1 MEQPAA
7 AHIACVDRRCA
18 AENRQTVAEGELLS
32 DFQLLDDGAVTIDIV
47 LSQVVQEAATMTN
60 HLQKAATA
68 VVVLLVQL
76 QMLMGH
82 STLDM
87 TRHYVNLYGADL
99 SKDFERLNPLD
110 NIKRA
115 T

>member
-7 AHIACVDRRCA
+7 ARIACVDCRCA

-32 DFQLLDDGAVTIDIV
+32 DFQLLDDGAVTLDIV

-68 VVVLLVQL
+68 VVILLVHL
-76 QMLMGH
+76 QMLVQGVDAVGQNGDLYFGRTGV
-82 STLDM
+82 TL
-87 TRHYVNLYGADL
+87 VGLVL
-99 SKDFERLNPLD
+99 LD
-110 NIKRA
+110 NVIP
-115 T
+115 